1 MYRVG
6 DWTYLHGRREIRK
19 TTFMRL
25 GFKLQLYIVTR
36 MTCDY
41 SKEEKM
47 KEEDRVGSCQKR
59 KKEKTKSRFIFLL
72 AFVMHAIKNNYFFD
86 IQHN

>member
-1 MYRVG
+1 
-6 DWTYLHGRREIRK
+6 
-19 TTFMRL
+19 
-25 GFKLQLYIVTR
+25 

-47 KEEDRVGSCQKR
+47 KEEDRVGSCR
-59 KKEKTKSRFIFLL
+59 EKKKKTKSRFIFLL

-86 IQHN
+86 IQHNYFNTIFALYLAKIKNKFLSNAYIYLTYVS